1 MRRGL
6 EAEGTIRCAA
16 RGAAR
21 LQVGTR
27 RRAPGPCF
35 RAALALSAAFCW
47 QACDSGGADPAT
59 PQTDRD
65 GNNPVDV
72 VVVSPVRQDLTRSI
86 TLPAS
91 VAAYETT
98 TLLSRV
104 TGYLNEITVDIGD
117 AVRTGQLIARIDVP
131 ELEDELR
138 ETEAEL
144 SARQADLATAKAEH
158 LSAQAELD
166 LRRITHE
173 RIEAVRNEE
182 PDAMAQQTLDEA
194 HARLELAEA
203 SLSVNAGR
211 IQQIESAIAQVRA
224 SAQQL
229 RTRIGFAEIRA
240 PFDGVVSQ
248 RHVDPG
254 TLLQAE
260 TSSRTVQRIV
270 TLASVDRLRLR
281 VDVPEAEV
289 PYVQVGDPVA
299 VSLDSLPDRSF
310 ETSVARFAGVLD
322 PSTRTMRAEADLPN
336 PGRSLRPGMFGRATL
351 SLDTKADAITIP
363 AEALRVD
370 GTQQF
375 VFCVEEGRAKRR
387 DVRTS
392 VGDGLVV
399 EVIAGLSGRESV
411 VVTARGPIADG
422 AAVSAAQSGNGASR

>member
-1 MRRGL
+1 MGESKR
-6 EAEGTIRCAA
+6 AYGTYC
-16 RGAAR
+16 R
-21 LQVGTR
+21 L
-27 RRAPGPCF
+27 
-35 RAALALSAAFCW
+35 ALALSAALCW
-47 QACDSGGADPAT
+47 QACDFGGADPPASRNAR
-59 PQTDRD
+59 PES
-65 GNNPVDV
+65 NPVDV

-104 TGYLNEITVDIGD
+104 TGYLREITVDIGD
-117 AVRTGQLIARIDVP
+117 AVRSGQLIARIDVP

-144 SARQADLATAKAEH
+144 TARQADLTTAEAEL
-158 LSAQAELD
+158 LSARAELD

-173 RIEAVRNEE
+173 RIEAVRDEE

-194 HARLELAEA
+194 RAELELAKA

-270 TLASVDRLRLR
+270 TLASIDRLRLR

-289 PYVQVGDPVA
+289 PYVQVGDPVR

-322 PSTRTMRAEADLPN
+322 PSTRTMRTEADLPN
-336 PGRSLRPGMFGRATL
+336 HGRRLRPGMYGRATL

-363 AEALRVD
+363 AEALRID
-370 GTQQF
+370 GTKQF
-375 VFCVEEGRAKRR
+375 VYCVEQGRAKRR
-387 DVRTS
+387 DVRAS

-399 EVIAGLSGRESV
+399 EVIEGLAGRESV
-411 VVTARGPIADG
+411 VVAARGPIADG
-422 AAVSAAQSGNGASR
+422 AAVIAAQGGTERLQ

>member
-1 MRRGL
+1 
-6 EAEGTIRCAA
+6 
-16 RGAAR
+16 
-21 LQVGTR
+21 
-27 RRAPGPCF
+27 
-35 RAALALSAAFCW
+35 
-47 QACDSGGADPAT
+47 
-59 PQTDRD
+59 
-65 GNNPVDV
+65 VDV
-72 VVVSPVRQDLTRSI
+72 VVVSPVRKDLTRSI

-104 TGYLNEITVDIGD
+104 TGYLHEINVDIGD
-117 AVRTGQLIARIDVP
+117 EVRRGHLIARIEVP

-138 ETEAEL
+138 EAEAEL
-144 SARQADLATAKAEH
+144 RARQADLATAKAEV
-158 LSAQAELD
+158 LNARAELD

-173 RIEAVRNEE
+173 RIEAVHNEE
-182 PDAMAQQTLDEA
+182 PDVMPQQTLDEA
-194 HARLELAEA
+194 RARLELAEA
-203 SLSVNAGR
+203 SLSVNSGR
-211 IQQIESAIAQVRA
+211 VQQIESAVAQVRA

-270 TLASVDRLRLR
+270 TIACIDRLRLR
-281 VDVPEAEV
+281 VDVPESEV

-322 PSTRTMRAEADLPN
+322 PSTRTMRTEADLPN
-336 PGRSLRPGMFGRATL
+336 PGRYLRPGMYGRATL
-351 SLDTKADAITIP
+351 ALDTKANAIMIP
-363 AEALRVD
+363 AEALRTD
-370 GTQQF
+370 GAKQF
-375 VFCVEEGRAKRR
+375 VYSVEQGRAKRR
-387 DVRTS
+387 DIRTT

-399 EVIAGLSGRESV
+399 EVLEGLAGHESV
-411 VVTARGPIADG
+411 VVASRGPIADG
-422 AAVSAAQSGNGASR
+422 AAVRTAQGGTEASR